1 MVGHDQQLTKAY
13 NDEVRRR
20 VKKTVDNQKKHDE
33 KTVGKKHDE
42 TTVNDNWGSWEKWW
56 LEVESEWTGKDTTG
70 NDTVQETDTKDTTSN
85 DTVQETGGSS
95 SSSSN
100 AATTHWSHSLWF
112 GY

>member
-42 TTVNDNWGSWEKWW
+42 TTVDDNWGSWEEWW
-56 LEVESEWTGKDTTG
+56 WEDESWWTGKDTIVGWPWPLSELTPFMRCLY
-70 NDTVQETDTKDTTSN
+70 DT
-85 DTVQETGGSS
+85 SS
-95 SSSSN
+95 PIVR
-100 AATTHWSHSLWF
+100 
-112 GY
+112 